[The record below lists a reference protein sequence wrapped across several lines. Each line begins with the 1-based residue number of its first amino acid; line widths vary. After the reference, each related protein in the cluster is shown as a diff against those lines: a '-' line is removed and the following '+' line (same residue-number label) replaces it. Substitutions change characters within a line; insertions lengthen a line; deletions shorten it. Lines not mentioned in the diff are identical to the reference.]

1 MKVGIVGA
9 GIMGRLLSWRLAK
22 QGVNTTL
29 FDKDQF
35 NLGRA
40 NGQAAAYTAAGMLT
54 PLSEADSAEA
64 PIVKMG
70 LHALKLWPSYLSEI
84 RQPVDFHQRGSLIL
98 AHPNDRADLQHFRH
112 HVERLDIGRERLK
125 HLDAS
130 ELGQFEPELADRFQ
144 EGTFIQDEAWLSP
157 QALMEALALEL
168 EGSSVQVVEKTT
180 VQKLEPHRVLCKDR
194 SWAFDLVIDCRGLGA
209 KTEIKGLRGV
219 RGEVFLLHAPEV
231 RLNHLVRLMHP
242 RYRLYVVPREDR
254 HYVIGAT
261 QIESSSDAPM
271 SVRSALELLSA
282 AYAVHPSFGEAT
294 IVHSRVN
301 CRPALHDNLPKI
313 YTQPGLMQINGL
325 FRHGFLLAP
334 TIVEQALACIVKG
347 DKAEKFWP
355 ELVQDKSPAMAH

>member
-9 GIMGRLLSWRLAK
+9 GIMGRLLAWRLAK
-22 QGVNTTL
+22 RGADATL
-29 FDKDQF
+29 FDKDPF
-35 NLGRA
+35 NLGHK
-40 NGQAAAYTAAGMLT
+40 NGHAAAYTAAGMLT

-70 LHALKLWPSYLSEI
+70 LHALELWPSYLSDI
-84 RQPVDFHQRGSLIL
+84 RSPVDFHQSGSLIL

-125 HLDAS
+125 HLNGL
-130 ELGQFEPELADRFQ
+130 ELSQMEPDLADRFQ
-144 EGTFIQDEAWLSP
+144 EGTFIRDEAWLSP
-157 QALMEALALEL
+157 QALMEALALEV
-168 EGSSVQVVEKTT
+168 EDSRVQVVEKTA
-180 VQKLEPHRVLCKDR
+180 VQRLDPYRVVAKGR
-194 SWAFDLVIDCRGLGA
+194 SWDFDLVIDCRGLGA
-209 KTEIKGLRGV
+209 KTDLRGLRGV

-242 RYRLYVVPREDR
+242 RYRLYVVPREDH

-334 TIVEQALACIVKG
+334 TIVEQAIACISDG
-347 DKAEKFWP
+347 DKAEKPWP
-355 ELVQDKSPAMAH
+355 ELVQDKTPAVVH